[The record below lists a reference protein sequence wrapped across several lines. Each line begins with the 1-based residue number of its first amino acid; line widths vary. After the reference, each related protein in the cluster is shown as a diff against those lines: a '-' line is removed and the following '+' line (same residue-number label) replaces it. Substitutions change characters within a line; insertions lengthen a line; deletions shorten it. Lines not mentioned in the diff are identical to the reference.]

1 MLLDFCYE
9 SKAKCYKIFVR
20 LNLINHFVG
29 FIPYQFAYNSA
40 FRNPM
45 FRWESCKGNV
55 RESVKKNLRVCTQQ
69 SLATGKSPKKA
80 HM

>member
-29 FIPYQFAYNSA
+29 FIPYQFAYKSA

-55 RESVKKNLRVCTQQ
+55 
-69 SLATGKSPKKA
+69 
-80 HM
+80 